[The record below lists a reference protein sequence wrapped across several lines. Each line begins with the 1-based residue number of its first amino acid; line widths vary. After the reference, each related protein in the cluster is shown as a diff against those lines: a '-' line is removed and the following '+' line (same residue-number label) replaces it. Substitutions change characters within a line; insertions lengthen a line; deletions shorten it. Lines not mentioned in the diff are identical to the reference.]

1 MAQVAAAVL
10 AAGAG
15 RRMGTPKAELVVS
28 GIRLLDRAVAVVS
41 GAGCNPVYAVVRA
54 GVQVDGALTV
64 VNPEPERGMRSS
76 LAVAV
81 EAAAGEQA
89 LAVLL
94 VDVPGIDAG
103 AVAATAA
110 AWRPGRIAVASYD
123 GRRGH
128 PTVMAPELWREALE
142 LAGPDEGARALLRA
156 RPDLVDEVAVTG
168 RPQRS
173 GHARRPRPVDRVTLS
188 RSTDATSTPRVH
200 PRARSARGTTAACPE
215 PPSAGRATS
224 GRC

>member
-1 MAQVAAAVL
+1 MTQVAAAVL

-15 RRMGTPKAELVVS
+15 RRMGTPKAELVVA
-28 GIRLLDRAVAVVS
+28 GTRLLDRVLAVVRE
-41 GAGCNPVYAVVRA
+41 AGCEPVFAVVRA
-54 GVQVDGALTV
+54 GVQVDGARPV
-64 VNPEPERGMRSS
+64 VNPDPERGMRSS
-76 LAVAV
+76 LALAV

-94 VDVPGIDAG
+94 VDVPGIDAV
-103 AVAATAA
+103 AVTATTR

-128 PTVMAPELWREALE
+128 PTVMAPDLWREALA

-168 RPQRS
+168 DPTDLDTPDDV
-173 GHARRPRPVDRVTLS
+173 ARW
-188 RSTDATSTPRVH
+188 
-200 PRARSARGTTAACPE
+200 TT
-215 PPSAGRATS
+215 G
-224 GRC
+224 